1 MAAAS
6 CAADPGVG
14 MIHLLFT
21 GGTISMQRSSEA
33 GGAVPALDGAALVG
47 LAPGLAAAGPIT
59 VEDWGRY
66 PASHMGLDRLWALR
80 NRVAEIAATSGVR
93 GIVITHGTDTL
104 EETAYLL
111 ARTLD
116 PTVPVVVTGAMRTS
130 EEEEW
135 DGRQNLVDSALVAG
149 ARDSRGRGTMVVLH
163 GTVLSGLEA
172 VKTDAGEVDTFRA
185 PRGMPLGIV
194 EQGVV
199 RFSATARRAA
209 PLPTLPTA
217 LTARIAMLPAVV
229 GDGGALVDAA
239 RAAYDGL
246 VLVAFGRGNMQ
257 PALAAAAQRW
267 FDEGK
272 PVVLATRCFTGE
284 VLPIYAFEG
293 GGARLIQAGAIPAGP
308 RAPSQAWMELVVSRS
323 AGMAYGAGMEA

>member
-1 MAAAS
+1 
-6 CAADPGVG
+6 

-21 GGTISMQRSSEA
+21 GGTISMQRSAEA
-33 GGAVPALDGAALVG
+33 GGAVPALDGAALVR
-47 LAPGLAAAGPIT
+47 LAPGLAAVGPLT

-80 NRVAEIAATSGVR
+80 SRVAEIAAAGGVS

-116 PTVPVVVTGAMRTS
+116 PSVPVVVTGAMRTS
-130 EEEEW
+130 EEEDW
-135 DGRQNLVDSALVAG
+135 DGRRNLVDSALVAS
-149 ARDSRGRGTMVVLH
+149 ARESRGRGTMVVLH
-163 GTVLSGLEA
+163 RTVLSGLEA

-185 PRGMPLGIV
+185 PRGARLGVV
-194 EQGVV
+194 EQGTVFYAAAG
-199 RFSATARRAA
+199 RHPA
-209 PLPTLPTA
+209 PLPAMPSA
-217 LTARIAMLPAVV
+217 LTARVAMVSAVV
-229 GDGGALVDAA
+229 GDTGTLVDAA
-239 RAAYDGL
+239 RPAHDGL

-267 FDEGK
+267 LDEGK

-293 GGARLIQAGAIPAGP
+293 GGARLIAAGATAAGP
-308 RAPSQAWMELVVSRS
+308 RAPSQAWMELVLSLS
-323 AGMAYGAGMEA
+323 AGVPYGAGMEA

>member
-1 MAAAS
+1 
-6 CAADPGVG
+6 

-21 GGTISMQRSSEA
+21 GGTISMRQSAEA

-47 LAPGLAAAGPIT
+47 LAPGLAAVGPLT
-59 VEDWGRY
+59 VEDWGRF

-80 NRVAEIAATSGVR
+80 NRIAEVAAAGTVR
-93 GIVITHGTDTL
+93 GIVVTHGTDTL

-116 PTVPVVVTGAMRTS
+116 PAIPVVITGAMRTS

-135 DGRQNLVDSALVAG
+135 DGRRNLVDSARVA
-149 ARDSRGRGTMVVLH
+149 ASAESRGRGTMVVLH

-185 PRGMPLGIV
+185 PRAAPLG
-194 EQGVV
+194 VV
-199 RFSATARRAA
+199 AGGAVRYASGGRPAA
-209 PLPTLPTA
+209 PLPVFPSA
-217 LTARIAMLPAVV
+217 LTARIAMVTAVV
-229 GDGGALVDAA
+229 GDRGVLVDAA
-239 RAAYDGL
+239 RDAHDGL
-246 VLVAFGRGNMQ
+246 VLVAFGRGNMP

-267 FDEGK
+267 MDAGK
-272 PVVLATRCFTGE
+272 PVVLASRCFTGE

-293 GGARLIQAGAIPAGP
+293 GCARLLQAGAIAAGP
-308 RAPSQAWMELVVSRS
+308 RAPSQAWMELVVSAS
-323 AGMAYGAGMEA
+323 AGVSFAAGMEA

>member
-1 MAAAS
+1 MAGAC
-6 CAADPGVG
+6 CAAEATRG

-21 GGTISMQRSSEA
+21 GGTISMQRSAEA

-47 LAPGLAAAGPIT
+47 LAPGLGAVGPLT
-59 VEDWGRY
+59 VEDWGRF

-80 NRVAEIAATSGVR
+80 NRVAEIAAGAAVS

-116 PTVPVVVTGAMRTS
+116 PAVPVVVTGAMRTS
-130 EEEEW
+130 EEEDW
-135 DGRQNLVDSALVAG
+135 DGRRNLVDSALVA
-149 ARDSRGRGTMVVLH
+149 AAPESRGRGAMVVLH
-163 GTVLSGLEA
+163 RTVLSGLEA

-185 PRGMPLGIV
+185 PRGARLGLV
-194 EQGVV
+194 EQGTVYYAASG
-199 RFSATARRAA
+199 RGPA
-209 PLPTLPTA
+209 PLPKLPATLS
-217 LTARIAMLPAVV
+217 ARVAMVSAVV
-229 GDGGALVDAA
+229 GDSGTLVDAA

-267 FDEGK
+267 LDEGK

-293 GGARLIQAGAIPAGP
+293 GGARLIAAGAIAAGP
-308 RAPSQAWMELVVSRS
+308 RAPSQAWMELVASLS
-323 AGMAYGAGMEA
+323 AGVPYGAGMEA

>member
-1 MAAAS
+1 
-6 CAADPGVG
+6 

-21 GGTISMQRSSEA
+21 GGTISMRQSAEA
-33 GGAVPALDGAALVG
+33 GGAVPALDGAALVR
-47 LAPGLAAAGPIT
+47 LAPGLGALGPLT

-66 PASHMGLDRLWALR
+66 PASHMGLDRLWSLR
-80 NRVAEIAATSGVR
+80 TRVAEVAATGTVR

-135 DGRQNLVDSALVAG
+135 DGRRNLVDSARVAG
-149 ARDSRGRGTMVVLH
+149 AAESRGRGAMVVLH

-185 PRGMPLGIV
+185 PRGAPLGAV
-194 EQGVV
+194 AGGGV
-199 RFSATARRAA
+199 RYAAGGRPAA
-209 PLPTLPTA
+209 PLPRWPTA
-217 LTARIAMLPAVV
+217 LSARIAIINVVV
-229 GDGGALVDAA
+229 GDTGAMLDAA
-239 RAAYDGL
+239 RGSHDGV
-246 VLVAFGRGNMQ
+246 VLVAFGRGNM
-257 PALAAAAQRW
+257 PPSVAAAAQRW
-267 FDEGK
+267 LDEGK

-293 GGARLIQAGAIPAGP
+293 GGARLLQAGAIAAGP

-323 AGMAYGAGMEA
+323 AGLPFGVGMDS

>member
-1 MAAAS
+1 
-6 CAADPGVG
+6 

-21 GGTISMQRSSEA
+21 GGTISMQRSSAA

-47 LAPGLAAAGPIT
+47 LAPGLAAAGPVA
-59 VEDWGRY
+59 VEDWGRF

-80 NRVAEIAATSGVR
+80 NRVAELVATEGARGV
-93 GIVITHGTDTL
+93 VITHGTDTL

-116 PTVPVVVTGAMRTS
+116 PAVPVVLTGAMRTS

-149 ARDSRGRGTMVVLH
+149 AAESRGRGTMVVLH
-163 GTVLSGLEA
+163 GSILSGLEA

-185 PRGMPLGIV
+185 PRGHPLGMV
-194 EQGVV
+194 EGGQV
-199 RFSATARRAA
+199 RFAATARRPAPISSFPAA
-209 PLPTLPTA
+209 LS
-217 LTARIAMLPAVV
+217 ARVAMLSAVV
-229 GDGGALVDAA
+229 GDTGTLVDAA
-239 RAAYDGL
+239 RESYDGL

-257 PALAAAAQRW
+257 PALAVAVQRW
-267 FDEGK
+267 LDEGK

-308 RAPSQAWMELVVSRS
+308 RAASQAWMELVISRS
-323 AGMAYGAGMEA
+323 AGLPYGAGMGA

>member
-1 MAAAS
+1 
-6 CAADPGVG
+6 

-21 GGTISMQRSSEA
+21 GGTISMRQSAEA

-47 LAPGLAAAGPIT
+47 LAPGLAAVGPIT
-59 VEDWGRY
+59 VEDWGRF
-66 PASHMGLDRLWALR
+66 PASHMGLDRLWSLR
-80 NRVAEIAATSGVR
+80 NRVAEVAASGGVR
-93 GIVITHGTDTL
+93 GIVVTHGTDTL

-116 PTVPVVVTGAMRTS
+116 PSVPVVVTGAMRTS

-135 DGRQNLVDSALVAG
+135 DGRRNLVDSARVAG
-149 ARDSRGRGTMVVLH
+149 AAESRGRGTLVVLH
-163 GTVLSGLEA
+163 GMVLSGLEA

-185 PRGMPLGIV
+185 PRAAPVGAVAGG
-194 EQGVV
+194 GV
-199 RFSATARRAA
+199 RYAIGGRPAA
-209 PLPTLPTA
+209 PLPSFPAELN
-217 LTARIAMLPAVV
+217 ARIAMVSAVV
-229 GDGGALVDAA
+229 GDRGALVDAA
-239 RAAYDGL
+239 RASHDGL
-246 VLVAFGRGNMQ
+246 VLVAFGRGNMP

-267 FDEGK
+267 LDEGK

-293 GGARLIQAGAIPAGP
+293 GGARLLQAGAIAAGP

-323 AGMAYGAGMEA
+323 AGLPFGAGMEA